1 MITAKGKQ
9 MEWHEGLT
17 VEEVLKRLGY
27 AVPTAMVLLGSKLVP
42 RQEWSATRVPD
53 GSVVDVRA
61 IISGG

>member
-27 AVPTAMVLLGSKLVP
+27 AVPSALVLLDKKPVP
-42 RQEWSATRVPD
+42 RREWAETRVPD
-53 GSVVDVRA
+53 GSVLDVQA
-61 IISGG
+61 LMVGG